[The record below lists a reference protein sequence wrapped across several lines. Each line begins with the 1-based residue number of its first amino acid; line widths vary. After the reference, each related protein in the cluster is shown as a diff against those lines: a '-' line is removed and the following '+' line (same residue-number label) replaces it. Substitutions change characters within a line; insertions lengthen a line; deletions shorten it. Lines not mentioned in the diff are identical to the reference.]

1 LRATRATGESN
12 QSSSRLTDI
21 FRLLLLTAGAFAIQ
35 GYHPAVEDAEI
46 YLPQIQKLLHPS
58 LFPFGAEFFESHARL
73 TLFPNLIADSV
84 RFTHAPLG
92 WVLIGWQLLSIFL
105 LLLACWKLSGIC
117 FEDRR
122 ARWAGVTLVAALLTI
137 PVGGT
142 ALYITDEYLNPR
154 SLALFAAVF
163 AVDAALRKKYGRV
176 ILWTAFAAVIHP
188 LMSVF
193 GLSLIVVIVWLRD
206 LGGFA
211 FLRRGEGSKIA
222 AGAAALMLPLGI
234 SFRRPSPAYQEII
247 HMRPYFFI
255 LRWHWYE
262 WLGIFAPLAL
272 IWWVGRRARRRGRAP
287 LDLLCTALV
296 IYGLVYF
303 ALALV
308 MTIPPQ
314 LLALVRYQPM
324 RSLQLLYV
332 LMFLLL
338 GGWLG
343 ETILRKRIAR
353 WIALFLPLSFG
364 MYFVQGQIFPSTPHF
379 EWPGH
384 VPQNDWLQAFAWIR
398 ANTPEN
404 AVFALNPRHM
414 DMPGEDEHGF
424 RASTERS
431 MLADAVKDSGAA
443 TMFPDLP
450 LAEHWEAQMKA
461 EDGWEHF
468 HPDDFARLERDWR
481 VSWVVLDQPGLTLP
495 DCPYANRTLRVCKL
509 K

>member
-1 LRATRATGESN
+1 MRASSAAGDSN
-12 QSSSRLTDI
+12 DSSSRLIDI
-21 FRLLLLTAGAFAIQ
+21 LYLLLLTAGAFAIQ

-73 TLFPNLIADSV
+73 TLFPDLIADSV
-84 RFTHAPLG
+84 RLTHAPLG
-92 WVLIGWQLLSIFL
+92 WVLLGWQLLSIFL
-105 LLLACWKLSGIC
+105 LLAACWKLSGNC

-137 PVGGT
+137 PVAGT

-163 AVDAALRKKYGRV
+163 AVDAAMRKKYGRV
-176 ILWTAFAAVIHP
+176 VLWTVFAAVIHP
-188 LMSVF
+188 LMAVF
-193 GLSLIVVIVWLRD
+193 GLSLILVILWLRD
-206 LGGFA
+206 FGGFR
-211 FLRRGEGSKIA
+211 FLRRGGRSKIA

-234 SFRRPSPAYQEII
+234 SFREPSPAYQEII
-247 HMRPYFFI
+247 QMRPYFFI

-262 WLGIFAPLAL
+262 WLGIFAPLVL
-272 IWWVGRRARRRGRAP
+272 IWWVGRRAQRRGQTSAE
-287 LDLLCTALV
+287 LLCAALV
-296 IYGLVYF
+296 IYELVYF

-343 ETILRKRIAR
+343 ETILRKRFAL
-353 WIALFLPLSFG
+353 WIALFLPLSVG

-414 DMPGEDEHGF
+414 DLPGEDEHGF

-431 MLADAVKDSGAA
+431 MLADAVKDPGAV

-468 HPDDFARLERDWR
+468 QASDFARLKRDWG
-481 VSWVVLDQPGLTLP
+481 VSWVVLDQPGLKLP
-495 DCPYANRTLRVCKL
+495 DCPYENGMLRVCKL